1 MKKLFLTAFVSLFFV
16 GAFAQDKVIYDA
28 DAEVRTV
35 ASFNAVKVSH
45 GIELLLTP
53 GNTEAVAVS
62 AEEKEQRDAIKTEVT
77 NGELKIY
84 IEQKAIKWWRQL
96 ISKGK
101 KPKAY
106 VSFVKLDKIDG
117 SSGAK
122 ITIDGSLNT
131 AVLSLD
137 LSSGANLK
145 GNVKTMHL
153 TVDQSSGGTT
163 NISGTAENLKV
174 NSSSGGRFNGYN
186 LVVVKCKAEA
196 SSGGK
201 IQLNVTNELAAY
213 ASSGGGIDYKG
224 EGAIMDITTS
234 SGGKVRKNR

>member
-1 MKKLFLTAFVSLFFV
+1 MKKLLLMAFISLSLV
-16 GAFAQDKVIYDA
+16 AAFAQDKVIYDA
-28 DAEVRTV
+28 NAEVRKV
-35 ASFNAVKVSH
+35 PAFNAIKVSH
-45 GIELLLTP
+45 GIELLLTH

-77 NGELKIY
+77 NGELRIY
-84 IEQKAIKWWRQL
+84 IEQKAMKWWKQL

-106 VSFVKLDKIDG
+106 VSFVKLEKIDG

-131 AVLSLD
+131 AVLSFD
-137 LSSGANLK
+137 LSSGANLRAI
-145 GNVKTMHL
+145 VKAKHL
-153 TVDQSSGGTT
+153 TVEQSSGGTT

-174 NSSSGGRFNGYN
+174 NSSSGGRFNGYD

-224 EGAIMDITTS
+224 SGAIMDISTS
-234 SGGKVRKNR
+234 SGGKVRKDR